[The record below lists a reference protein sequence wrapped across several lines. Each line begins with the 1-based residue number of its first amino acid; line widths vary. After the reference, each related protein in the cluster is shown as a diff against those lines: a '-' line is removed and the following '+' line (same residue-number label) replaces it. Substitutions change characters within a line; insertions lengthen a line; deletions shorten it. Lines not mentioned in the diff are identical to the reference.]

1 VKFFLV
7 AILAFLLSHS
17 LLAQRDTTFWFVA
30 PDVSL
35 IHEDRPVRFRISTG
49 AEPTTV
55 KVSQPAN
62 PSFSPV
68 SISIPAN
75 STRTHTFQNFQLSQ
89 IENSP
94 PNQILN
100 KGFLIESTALVTVYY
115 EVGFSNNIDIFTLKG
130 RNSLG
135 QHFVIPGQNFWR
147 NQVSDSYS
155 SFELIATL
163 DKTIIAIIPNINIVG
178 HQAGDTIKLFLN
190 KGQTYSA
197 RAISQEA
204 QNTLAGS
211 LVLSNKPIAIT
222 LSDDSIFGNTC
233 YDLAGDQLVPI
244 GILGK
249 EYVVQRGELDANENE
264 RIFITSVYDNTS
276 IKINGVEMGNPM
288 MARDIRGFE
297 TSERNYIETSEPV
310 YLMQYTGIGCEIGAA
325 LIPSIN
331 CKGSNQI
338 AFTRSGNDSF
348 FVNLIVKNGG
358 QSQFKLN
365 GSSNLI
371 SSNNFSSVPG
381 TNNEWLSAKIPY
393 STAQIAPESPNIIT
407 NENFSFQLGFLD
419 GGRRSGARFGYLSN
433 FSSLFIGDDIT
444 LCEGEKRT
452 ISPKGDPDA
461 EYTWSDGSTGS
472 FLEVSEPGKYWVKT
486 INNSGCELRD
496 TLEVR
501 INPSNFLDLNKT
513 ISVCRG
519 DHATLDAGNHF
530 GFLWN
535 NGFTGR
541 RLNTLVKGNYT
552 VDVTN
557 FNGCVDRGFFEVI
570 LVDPPALNLGQDI
583 IECPDTGLVISSNML
598 DADSYN
604 WSNQQ
609 TDASIALLDS
619 GVYWLEIEK
628 GVCTVRDSISIAYYP
643 KPEIN
648 EIIGSSSVCPGI
660 ENIVYEL
667 KEKNNTS
674 YDWFVDGGSISGLS
688 NENSIQVNWGET
700 KADAVVKLVETNEFL
715 CKSDTNLFEV
725 RVNIFL
731 ETETPKGDSVLCSN
745 DVVQIPYKV
754 HETSGSIYS
763 WNINGGTIE
772 TGQGTGEILVNWSGI
787 GKHSIQ
793 VNESSTTQDY
803 ICFGESDT
811 EEVVVYKDSANLK
824 IDVVTIDENNDHNTL
839 IKWVLNNPNKV
850 LQQMVLYRKSQEQP
864 WEVLRTLDPKNG
876 NLKDSNLETETTI
889 YEYKIESLNGCDEVV
904 ISSTHNTI
912 VLNGDSKE
920 ETGEI
925 NLTWNAYNGWPD
937 AVARYEILRRLEGS
951 GEFETIENVGNK
963 VNSINM
969 SNAVDG
975 FKHEIRIRA
984 VSPNGQV
991 YSYSNVLLFEFEHI
1005 IVVPNVF
1012 TPNRDGINDTFIIP
1026 KIELYEQNQLTVFN
1040 RSGKQVFQKV
1050 NYQSD
1055 WDGGALPTGMYYYS
1069 LKIPLRNNVLTG
1081 TVSILK

>member
-1 VKFFLV
+1 VKLFLIV
-7 AILAFLLSHS
+7 ILAFLLSQS
-17 LLAQRDTTFWFVA
+17 LLAQRDTIFWFVA

-55 KVSQPAN
+55 RISQPAYQ
-62 PSFSPV
+62 PFSPV
-68 SISIPAN
+68 TVSIPAN

-178 HQAGDTIKLFLN
+178 HQAGDTIKLILN

-276 IKINGVEMGNPM
+276 IKINGVEMGIPM
-288 MARDIRGFE
+288 MAREIKGFE
-297 TSERNYIETSEPV
+297 TSERNYIKTSEPV

-381 TNNEWLSAKIPY
+381 TNNEWFSAKIAY

-419 GGRRSGARFGYLSN
+419 GGRRSGARFGYFSN

-461 EYTWSDGSTGS
+461 QYTWSDG
-472 FLEVSEPGKYWVKT
+472 
-486 INNSGCELRD
+486 
-496 TLEVR
+496 
-501 INPSNFLDLNKT
+501 
-513 ISVCRG
+513 
-519 DHATLDAGNHF
+519 
-530 GFLWN
+530 
-535 NGFTGR
+535 
-541 RLNTLVKGNYT
+541 
-552 VDVTN
+552 
-557 FNGCVDRGFFEVI
+557 
-570 LVDPPALNLGQDI
+570 
-583 IECPDTGLVISSNML
+583 
-598 DADSYN
+598 
-604 WSNQQ
+604 
-609 TDASIALLDS
+609 
-619 GVYWLEIEK
+619 
-628 GVCTVRDSISIAYYP
+628 
-643 KPEIN
+643 
-648 EIIGSSSVCPGI
+648 
-660 ENIVYEL
+660 
-667 KEKNNTS
+667 
-674 YDWFVDGGSISGLS
+674 
-688 NENSIQVNWGET
+688 
-700 KADAVVKLVETNEFL
+700 
-715 CKSDTNLFEV
+715 
-725 RVNIFL
+725 
-731 ETETPKGDSVLCSN
+731 
-745 DVVQIPYKV
+745 
-754 HETSGSIYS
+754 
-763 WNINGGTIE
+763 
-772 TGQGTGEILVNWSGI
+772 
-787 GKHSIQ
+787 
-793 VNESSTTQDY
+793 
-803 ICFGESDT
+803 
-811 EEVVVYKDSANLK
+811 
-824 IDVVTIDENNDHNTL
+824 
-839 IKWVLNNPNKV
+839 
-850 LQQMVLYRKSQEQP
+850 
-864 WEVLRTLDPKNG
+864 
-876 NLKDSNLETETTI
+876 
-889 YEYKIESLNGCDEVV
+889 
-904 ISSTHNTI
+904 
-912 VLNGDSKE
+912 
-920 ETGEI
+920 
-925 NLTWNAYNGWPD
+925 
-937 AVARYEILRRLEGS
+937 
-951 GEFETIENVGNK
+951 
-963 VNSINM
+963 
-969 SNAVDG
+969 
-975 FKHEIRIRA
+975 
-984 VSPNGQV
+984 
-991 YSYSNVLLFEFEHI
+991 
-1005 IVVPNVF
+1005 
-1012 TPNRDGINDTFIIP
+1012 
-1026 KIELYEQNQLTVFN
+1026 
-1040 RSGKQVFQKV
+1040 
-1050 NYQSD
+1050 
-1055 WDGGALPTGMYYYS
+1055 
-1069 LKIPLRNNVLTG
+1069 
-1081 TVSILK
+1081 